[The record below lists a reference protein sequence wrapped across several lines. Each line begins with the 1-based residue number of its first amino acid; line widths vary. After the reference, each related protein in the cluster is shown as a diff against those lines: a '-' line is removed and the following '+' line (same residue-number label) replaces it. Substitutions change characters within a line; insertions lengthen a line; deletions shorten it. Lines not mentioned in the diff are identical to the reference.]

1 MSSRA
6 QPSVYETEIERYIAE
21 QETNKTAAE
30 ERNPILDEETDRL
43 NFAYDYYLERNQYI
57 LNGIRKHEY
66 GFNNHQVIEHVIQND
81 YQLNSDYVTLMRT
94 IVEDSIKMRVKIEE
108 LEERLEK
115 IEEIEQRMEKVE
127 QRQLEQ
133 RLANLRKN
141 GGSRKSFGNRKTIK
155 NKSRK

>member
-1 MSSRA
+1 MSYKE
-6 QPSVYETEIERYIAE
+6 QPSEYETGIEQHIAE
-21 QETNKTAAE
+21 QETNKKAAE
-30 ERNPILDEETDRL
+30 ERNPTLDEETDRL
-43 NFAYDYYLERNQYI
+43 NEAYDYYLDRNKYI

-66 GFNNHQVIEHVIQND
+66 GNNHQVIEHVIQND

-141 GGSRKSFGNRKTIK
+141 GGSGQSFRKRKTIK
-155 NKSRK
+155 NKFKK

>member
-6 QPSVYETEIERYIAE
+6 QPSVYEEEIEQYIAE

-30 ERNPILDEETDRL
+30 ERNPTLDGETDRL
-43 NFAYDYYLERNQYI
+43 NFAYDYYLERNKYI
-57 LNGIRKHEY
+57 LNGIREHKYVDDNPWEA
-66 GFNNHQVIEHVIQND
+66 IEHVIQND

-94 IVEDSIKMRVKIEE
+94 IVEDSIKMRAKIEE
-108 LEERLEK
+108 L
-115 IEEIEQRMEKVE
+115 E

-141 GGSRKSFGNRKTIK
+141 GGSRKSFRNRKTIK